1 MPDQI
6 PQRALKALKY
16 SNNPMFAFW
25 RFTYE
30 AYVPLT
36 QVIAVMPEDLTHVL
50 QRPERFELPT
60 PWFVARYSQ
69 KSWILES
76 LIRIPGLFPVFL
88 Q

>member
-16 SNNPMFAFW
+16 SNNPMFVLW

-50 QRPERFELPT
+50 QRPAEP
-60 PWFVARYSQ
+60 ARVKLTWMVRSQ
-69 KSWILES
+69 VLSKILDT
-76 LIRIPGLFPVFL
+76 
-88 Q
+88 